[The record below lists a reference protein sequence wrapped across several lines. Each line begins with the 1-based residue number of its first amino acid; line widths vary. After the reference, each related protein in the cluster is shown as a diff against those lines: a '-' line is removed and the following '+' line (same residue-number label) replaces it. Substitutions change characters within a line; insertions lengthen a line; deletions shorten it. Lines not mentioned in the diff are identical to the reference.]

1 MTTIYIVPIEPI
13 DARYTK
19 QWYHNIPTIIDQEIK
34 KRTLDVKVVTIDG
47 VSIPPNTTT
56 GAFLDFGA
64 TNVYKAS
71 QAEKIS
77 RMFSDG
83 VIKAGDKFL
92 VTDAW
97 NFVITPIKYMS
108 DLLDIPVEIH
118 GIWHAGAY
126 DPSDILGYKMN
137 KPWPWHQERSW
148 FYSCDFNYFAT
159 EFHKNMFLKNLGID
173 SEQHRAVRSGQPHNP
188 IIGEC
193 TVQWYKPKSKKVIW
207 PHRYNADKQPEIVED
222 LANRLRHKLII
233 TQKMNL
239 SKEDYYETLGDCSV
253 MFSCSLHENLG
264 ISMMEGVLAGVIPVV
279 PDRCSYSE
287 MYMDEFKY
295 PAEWTENFESYT
307 KYAGHLKDFINERVN
322 NRNKYLDV
330 LARQRRILIET
341 YLNANVML
349 DKLLKNV

>member
-19 QWYHNIPTIIDQEIK
+19 QWYHNIPAIINDEIEH
-34 KRTLDVKVVTIDG
+34 RGLDLEVVTIDG

-83 VIKAGDKFL
+83 VVKAGDKFL

-148 FYSCDFNYFAT
+148 YYSCDYNYFAT
-159 EFHKNMFLKNLGID
+159 MFHKDMFLKNLGID
-173 SEQHRAVRSGQPHNP
+173 TEHHRAVRSGQPHTP
-188 IIGEC
+188 IIEEC
-193 TVQWYKPKSKKVIW
+193 GQHWKVPKKKVMIW
-207 PHRYNADKQPEIVED
+207 PHRYNADKQPEIAQD
-222 LANRLRHKLII
+222 LSANVDTIS

-239 SKEDYYETLGDCSV
+239 SKEEYYKTLGECSV

-264 ISMMEGVLAGVIPVV
+264 ISMMEGVLAGVIPIV
-279 PDRCSYSE
+279 PDRCSYKE

-295 PAEWTENFESYT
+295 PSEWTDNWESYQAN
-307 KYAGHLKDFINERVN
+307 KQNLNDFILDRVN
-322 NRNKYLDV
+322 NREKYLDA
-330 LARQRRILIET
+330 LTRQKRILIET
-341 YLNANVML
+341 YLNADVML
-349 DKLLKNV
+349 DKLLNNV

>member
-19 QWYHNIPTIIDQEIK
+19 QWYHNIPAIINEEIEH
-34 KRTLDVKVVTIDG
+34 RGLDYTVVTIDG
-47 VSIPPNTTT
+47 VCIPPNTTT

-83 VIKAGDKFL
+83 VVKAGDKFL

-148 FYSCDFNYFAT
+148 YYSCDYNYFAT

-173 SEQHRAVRSGQPHNP
+173 SEQHRAVRSGQPHTP
-188 IIGEC
+188 IIDQCGQHWD
-193 TVQWYKPKSKKVIW
+193 TAKSKAMIW
-207 PHRYNADKQPEIVED
+207 PHRYNADKQPEIAED
-222 LANRLRHKLII
+222 LSERINTII

-239 SKEDYYETLGDCSV
+239 SKEEYYKTLGNCSV

-264 ISMMEGVLAGVIPVV
+264 ISMMEGVLAGVIPIV
-279 PDRCSYSE
+279 PDRCSYKE

-295 PAEWTENFESYT
+295 PSEWTESWDNYLIFQQ
-307 KYAGHLKDFINERVN
+307 ALDDFILDRIN
-322 NRNKYLDV
+322 NREKYLDA
-330 LARQRRILIET
+330 LSRQKRILIET
-341 YLNANVML
+341 YLNADVML
-349 DKLLKNV
+349 DKLLSNA